1 MGSGV
6 VAGGGL
12 TLRLAALLLVVANL
26 GLPINEL
33 AAYALLVASALLILT
48 GVPYAEPR
56 RWVAA
61 IVLTT
66 VVVAAQVVWP
76 VPRIDEG
83 HNVFLPGAS
92 AAQSLPA
99 DVLKVLDAQFDRQYP
114 PDKRCAD
121 PGQGCWRPDRTAEA
135 DGYAFSADG
144 IYQHPA
150 LSRSVTGIDFNDPA
164 HLRLGVTNE
173 LTYGWPDHSSDL
185 MRFDRDRR
193 SLALFD
199 RYRITLPLFV
209 VYRFPAAFVGSR
221 LCWQGTVLWE
231 RGGGFDDLASPTT
244 RCRDITSDDVGK
256 RIYGVSI
263 LPDMRLGMTLVPGR
277 TILLRR
283 ALAWGLTLAGVIGV
297 VFLLVRIEPRRLAL
311 PAVLIALTLVLIVF
325 IDAQFIGGFRP
336 LDSGDDGLTYEGYA
350 RRIVRHLLSGDFAAA
365 WQGEEYVY
373 FFAPGMRYV
382 RVIEQFLFGDTFLGY
397 LTMILAFP
405 LIVHALFARF
415 LTPRWALVLVLLFVA
430 TPLGALFGSSLFYY
444 VVWASRGFADP
455 LAFILLFAAI
465 VLVVPP
471 RSGEPVGSAEL
482 RRSGEP
488 PGVPRVFA
496 AGLLFA
502 LATFCRPN
510 LVLASG
516 VMVAGAGVMWLWQR
530 RLGHAVAL
538 GAGFCALA
546 VSPLHNYVFGHV
558 FVPFTTSVNLPQTLV
573 MPPLDY
579 VRAAGELLRLDFT
592 GEHVR
597 RAVIQLGHWL
607 SGPQDWLAT
616 VPLNAFGIATLLR
629 VGLFGGRFDPWL
641 RLIALATL
649 IQHGIGICYVNF
661 VRYNLGTWLLT
672 LLVATAW
679 LQGEGLLVLEKR
691 MPRWCE
697 TWRRNALV
705 RRVAAGIDDLAGLL
719 GVAAQPGATMPEA
732 RRGIVAPG
740 GAVQL
745 S

>member
-33 AAYALLVASALLILT
+33 AAYALLVAAALLILT
-48 GVPYAEPR
+48 GLPYAEPR
-56 RWVAA
+56 RWLAA
-61 IVLTT
+61 ISLTAA
-66 VVVAAQVVWP
+66 VVAMHLVWP
-76 VPRIDEG
+76 TPRIDEG

-99 DVLKVLDAQFDRQYP
+99 DVLKVLDAQFARQYP

-121 PGQGCWRPDRTAEA
+121 TAKGCWRPDRTAEA

-144 IYQHPA
+144 IYQRPA
-150 LSRSVTGIDFNDPA
+150 LSRRVTGIDFSDPA

-199 RYRITLPLFV
+199 RYRITLPLYV

-231 RGGGFDDLASPTT
+231 RGEGFDDLGSPTT
-244 RCRDITSDDVGK
+244 RCRDIAPDDVGK
-256 RIYGVSI
+256 RIYGLSI
-263 LPDMRLGMTLVPGR
+263 LPEMRLGMTLVPSR
-277 TILLRR
+277 EILLRR

-297 VFLLVRIEPRRLAL
+297 VLLLVRIEPRRLAL
-311 PAVLIALTLVLIVF
+311 PAVLIALTLVFIVF

-336 LDSGDDGLTYEGYA
+336 LDSGDDGLTYEGYG
-350 RRIVRHLLSGDFAAA
+350 RRIARDLLSGDFAAA
-365 WQGEEYVY
+365 FRGEEYVY

-382 RVIEQFLFGDTFLGY
+382 RALEQFLFGDTFLGY
-397 LTMILAFP
+397 LSLILAFP

-415 LTPRWALVLVLLFVA
+415 LTPRWALVIVLIFVA

-455 LAFILLFAAI
+455 LAFIMLFAAI

-471 RSGEPVGSAEL
+471 QSGEPPRSGEPPQ
-482 RRSGEP
+482 SGEP
-488 PGVPRVFA
+488 PGVLRLFA

-502 LATFCRPN
+502 AATFCRPN
-510 LVLASG
+510 LLLASA
-516 VMVAGAGVMWLWQR
+516 VMAAGGGLMWLWQR
-530 RLGHAVAL
+530 RLGRAL
-538 GAGFCALA
+538 ALAAGFCALA

-558 FVPFTTSVNLPQTLV
+558 IVAFTTSVNLPQTLV

-579 VRAAGELLRLDFT
+579 VRAAGELLRLDFA

-629 VGLFGGRFDPWL
+629 VGLFGSRFDPWL

-649 IQHGIGICYVNF
+649 VQHGIGICYVNF

-672 LLVATAW
+672 LLVAAAW
-679 LQGEGLLVLEKR
+679 LQEEGLLVLEKR

-697 TWRRNALV
+697 TWRRNSLV
-705 RRVAAGIDDLAGLL
+705 RRLAAGIDDLAGLL
-719 GVAAQPGATMPEA
+719 GIAAPTPAA
-732 RRGIVAPG
+732 RSRIVAPG

>member
-6 VAGGGL
+6 AAGGGSA
-12 TLRLAALLLVVANL
+12 LRLAALLLVVANL

-48 GVPYAEPR
+48 GVPRAEPR
-56 RWVAA
+56 RWLAA
-61 IVLTT
+61 LALT
-66 VVVAAQVVWP
+66 AAVIGAHLIWP

-83 HNVFLPGAS
+83 HNVFLPGPS
-92 AAQSLPA
+92 AAQNLPA
-99 DVLKVLDAQFDRQYP
+99 GVLAVLDAQFDKRYP

-121 PGQGCWRPDRTAEA
+121 PGKGCWRPDRTAAA

-144 IYQHPA
+144 IFQRPA
-150 LSRSVTGIDFNDPA
+150 FSRGVIGIDFNDPA
-164 HLRLGVTNE
+164 RLRLGVVNE
-173 LTYGWPDHSSDL
+173 LTYGWPDNSSDI

-209 VYRFPAAFVGSR
+209 VYRFPQAFVGSR

-231 RGGGFDDLASPTT
+231 RGDGFDDLSSPAT
-244 RCRDITSDDVGK
+244 RCRDIAADDVGK
-256 RIYGVSI
+256 LVYGLSI
-263 LPDMRLGMTLVPGR
+263 RPDQRLGMTLVPSR

-283 ALAWGLTLAGVIGV
+283 AFAWGLTFAGVIGV
-297 VFLLVRIEPRRLAL
+297 VVLLVRTAPRRAAL
-311 PAVLIALTLVLIVF
+311 PAVLIVLTLALIVF

-350 RRIVRHLLSGDFAAA
+350 RRMVRHLLSGDFAAA
-365 WQGEEYVY
+365 WRGEEYVY

-382 RVIEQFLFGDTFLGY
+382 RVLEQFLFGDTFLGY
-397 LTMILAFP
+397 LSMILAFP

-415 LTPRWALVLVLLFVA
+415 LTPRWALAIVLLFVA
-430 TPLGALFGSSLFYY
+430 TPLGALFGSSLSYY

-471 RSGEPVGSAEL
+471 RSGEP
-482 RRSGEP
+482 

-502 LATFCRPN
+502 VATFCRPN
-510 LVLASG
+510 LLLASG
-516 VMVAGAGVMWLWQR
+516 VMVAGAGMMWLRQR
-530 RLGHAVAL
+530 QPVRAAAL
-538 GAGFCALA
+538 AAGFCTLA
-546 VSPLHNYVFGHV
+546 VSPLHNYVFANV
-558 FVPFTTSVNLPQTLV
+558 LVPFTTSVNLPQTLV

-579 VRAAGELLRLDFT
+579 ARALGELLRLDFT

-597 RAVIQLGHWL
+597 RAVVQLGHWL

-616 VPLNAFGIATLLR
+616 VPLHAFGVATLLR
-629 VGLFGGRFDPWL
+629 VGPFGPRFDPWL
-641 RLIALATL
+641 RLIAFATL
-649 IQHGIGICYVNF
+649 IQHGIGICYINF

-672 LLVATAW
+672 LLVAAAW
-679 LQGEGLLVLEKR
+679 LQGEGLVVLEKR
-691 MPRWCE
+691 MPRTSE

-705 RRVAAGIDDLAGLL
+705 RRLAAGIDDLAGLL
-719 GVAAQPGATMPEA
+719 GVAAPPM
-732 RRGIVAPG
+732 RRRTGAPG
-740 GAVQL
+740 GAVQA

>member
-1 MGSGV
+1 MSSGV
-6 VAGGGL
+6 AAGGAL

-26 GLPINEL
+26 GLPINDL
-33 AAYALLVASALLILT
+33 VAYALLLASALLILT
-48 GVPYAEPR
+48 GRPRAEPR
-56 RWVAA
+56 RWLAA
-61 IVLTT
+61 LVLTT
-66 VVVAAQVVWP
+66 AVVAVHLIWP
-76 VPRIDEG
+76 LPRVEEG
-83 HNVFLPGAS
+83 HNVFLPGPS

-99 DVLKVLDAQFDRQYP
+99 DVLKVLDAQFDQRYP
-114 PDKRCAD
+114 PEKRCAD
-121 PGQGCWRPDRTAEA
+121 QAKGCWRPDRTAEA
-135 DGYAFSADG
+135 AGYAFSADG
-144 IYQHPA
+144 IFQRPA
-150 LSRSVTGIDFNDPA
+150 FSRGVTGIDFADPA
-164 HLRLGVTNE
+164 RLRLGVVNE
-173 LTYGWPDHSSDL
+173 LSYGWPDSSSDI

-209 VYRFPAAFVGSR
+209 VYRFPEAFVGSR

-231 RGGGFDDLASPTT
+231 RGEGFDELNSATT
-244 RCRDITSDDVGK
+244 RCRDIAADDVGK
-256 RIYGVSI
+256 LVYGLSI
-263 LPDMRLGMTLVPGR
+263 LPDQRLGMTLIPSR

-297 VFLLVRIEPRRLAL
+297 VVLLVRIEPRRVAL
-311 PAVLIALTLVLIVF
+311 PAALILLTLVLIVF

-336 LDSGDDGLTYEGYA
+336 LDSGDDGLTYEGYG

-365 WQGEEYVY
+365 WRGEENVY

-382 RVIEQFLFGDTFLGY
+382 RALEQFLFGDTFLGY

-415 LTPRWALVLVLLFVA
+415 LTLRWALVIVLLFVA
-430 TPLGALFGSSLFYY
+430 TPLGVLFGSSLTYS

-465 VLVVPP
+465 VLAVPP
-471 RSGEPVGSAEL
+471 A
-482 RRSGEP
+482 SGEP
-488 PGVPRVFA
+488 PGVPRLFA

-502 LATFCRPN
+502 AAAFCRPN

-516 VMVAGAGVMWLWQR
+516 VMVAGSGVMWLWR
-530 RLGHAVAL
+530 RQLVRAVAL
-538 GAGFCALA
+538 GAGFSALA
-546 VSPLHNYVFGHV
+546 VSPLHNYVFAQV

-579 VRAAGELLRLDFT
+579 VRALGELLTLDFA
-592 GEHVR
+592 GDHIR

-616 VPLNAFGIATLLR
+616 VPFHAFGIATLLR
-629 VGLFGGRFDPWL
+629 VGLFGRRFDPWL

-649 IQHGIGICYVNF
+649 MQHGIGICYINF

-672 LLVATAW
+672 LLVAAAW
-679 LQGEGLLVLEKR
+679 LQGEGLVVLEKK

-697 TWRRNALV
+697 RWRRNALV
-705 RRVAAGIDDLAGLL
+705 RRLAAGIDDLAGLL
-719 GVAAQPGATMPEA
+719 GVAAPAA
-732 RRGIVAPG
+732 RRRTVAPG
-740 GAVQL
+740 GAVRV

>member
-1 MGSGV
+1 MGPGV

-12 TLRLAALLLVVANL
+12 TLRLAALLLVVADL
-26 GLPINEL
+26 GLPINEI
-33 AAYALLVASALLILT
+33 AAYALLVAAALLVLT
-48 GVPYAEPR
+48 GLSYTEPR
-56 RWVAA
+56 RWLAA
-61 IVLTT
+61 TALTAA
-66 VVVAAQVVWP
+66 VVAAHLLWP
-76 VPRIDEG
+76 TPRIDEG

-99 DVLKVLDAQFDRQYP
+99 DVLKVLGAQFDQQYS

-121 PGQGCWRPDRTAEA
+121 MTKGCWRPDRSTEA

-144 IYQHPA
+144 IFQHPEF
-150 LSRSVTGIDFNDPA
+150 SRAVTGIDFRDPA

-173 LTYGWPDHSSDL
+173 LTYGWPDHSSDI

-209 VYRFPAAFVGSR
+209 VYRFPAAFVGNR
-221 LCWQGTVLWE
+221 VCWQGTVLWE
-231 RGGGFDDLASPTT
+231 HGDGFDDLGSATT
-244 RCRDITSDDVGK
+244 RCRDIASDDIGK
-256 RIYGVSI
+256 RVYGLSI
-263 LPDMRLGMTLVPGR
+263 LPDMRLGMTLIPGR

-283 ALAWGLTLAGVIGV
+283 AIAWGLTLGGVIGA

-311 PAVLIALTLVLIVF
+311 PAVLIALTLVLIMF

-336 LDSGDDGLTYEGYA
+336 LDSGDDGLTYEGYG
-350 RRIVRHLLSGDFAAA
+350 RRIVRDLLSGDFAAA
-365 WQGEEYVY
+365 FRGEESIY

-382 RVIEQFLFGDTFLGY
+382 RAVEQFLFGDTFLGY
-397 LTMILAFP
+397 LTMILALP

-415 LTPRWALVLVLLFVA
+415 LTPRWAMVMVLLFVA

-465 VLVVPP
+465 VLMVPP
-471 RSGEPVGSAEL
+471 RG
-482 RRSGEP
+482 GEP
-488 PGVPRVFA
+488 PGVLRLFA

-502 LATFCRPN
+502 AATFCRPN
-510 LVLASG
+510 LLLASG
-516 VMVAGAGVMWLWQR
+516 VMVAGAGAMWLWRGQLVR
-530 RLGHAVAL
+530 AIAL

-546 VSPLHNYVFGHV
+546 VSPLHNYAFGQV

-592 GEHVR
+592 GEYVR

-641 RLIALATL
+641 RLIALAAL
-649 IQHGIGICYVNF
+649 IQHGIGICYINF

-672 LLVATAW
+672 LLVAAAW

-705 RRVAAGIDDLAGLL
+705 RRLAAGIDDIAGLL
-719 GVAAQPGATMPEA
+719 GVAAPAA
-732 RRGIVAPG
+732 RRHTVAPG

>member
-48 GVPYAEPR
+48 GLPHVEPR
-56 RWVAA
+56 RWLAAVA
-61 IVLTT
+61 LTAT
-66 VVVAAQVVWP
+66 VVAAHLVWP
-76 VPRIDEG
+76 MPRIDEG

-92 AAQSLPA
+92 ATQSLPA
-99 DVLKVLDAQFDRQYP
+99 DVLRVLETQFDQRYP

-121 PGQGCWRPDRTAEA
+121 PAQGCWRPDRTAEA

-144 IYQHPA
+144 IFEHPA
-150 LSRSVTGIDFNDPA
+150 FSRAVTGIDFTDPA

-173 LTYGWPDHSSDL
+173 LTYGWPDHSSDI

-209 VYRFPAAFVGSR
+209 VYRFPEAFVGSR

-231 RGGGFDDLASPTT
+231 RGDGFADLGSPTT
-244 RCRDITSDDVGK
+244 RCRDMTTDDVGK
-256 RIYGVSI
+256 RIYGLSI
-263 LPDMRLGMTLVPGR
+263 LPEMRLGMTLVPNR

-283 ALAWGLTLAGVIGV
+283 ALASGLTLAGVIGV
-297 VFLLVRIEPRRLAL
+297 VLLLVRIEPRRLAL
-311 PAVLIALTLVLIVF
+311 PGVLIALTLVLIVF

-336 LDSGDDGLTYEGYA
+336 LDSGDDGLTYEGYG
-350 RRIVRHLLSGDFAAA
+350 RRIVRHLLSGDLAAA
-365 WQGEEYVY
+365 WQGEENIY
-373 FFAPGMRYV
+373 FFAPGMRYA
-382 RVIEQFLFGDTFLGY
+382 RALEQFLFGDTFLGY

-405 LIVHALFARF
+405 LIVHALFTRF
-415 LTPRWALVLVLLFVA
+415 LTSRWALVLVFLFVA

-444 VVWASRGFADP
+444 VVWASRGFGDP

-465 VLVVPP
+465 VLAVPP
-471 RSGEPVGSAEL
+471 RNGEPL
-482 RRSGEP
+482 
-488 PGVPRVFA
+488 GVPRLFA
-496 AGLLFA
+496 AGFLFA
-502 LATFCRPN
+502 AATFCRPN
-510 LVLASG
+510 LLLASG

-530 RLGHAVAL
+530 RLVRAVAL
-538 GAGFCALA
+538 AAGFCTLA

-558 FVPFTTSVNLPQTLV
+558 FVLFTTSVNLPQTLV

-579 VRAAGELLRLDFT
+579 VRAAGDLLRLDFT
-592 GEHVR
+592 GDHLR
-597 RAVIQLGHWL
+597 RAVVQLGHWL

-629 VGLFGGRFDPWL
+629 VGLLGARFDPWL

-649 IQHGIGICYVNF
+649 TQHGIGICYINF

-672 LLVATAW
+672 FLVAAAW

-691 MPRWCE
+691 MPRLCE
-697 TWRRNALV
+697 AWRRNALI
-705 RRVAAGIDDLAGLL
+705 RRLAGGIDDLAGLL
-719 GVAAQPGATMPEA
+719 GVAAPPT
-732 RRGIVAPG
+732 RRRNVAAG

>member
-12 TLRLAALLLVVANL
+12 TLRLAALLLVVVNL

-33 AAYALLVASALLILT
+33 AAYALLVASALLVLT
-48 GVPYAEPR
+48 GMPFVEPR
-56 RWVAA
+56 RWLAA
-61 IVLTT
+61 IALTAA
-66 VVVAAQVVWP
+66 VVAAHLVWP
-76 VPRIDEG
+76 TPRIDEG

-99 DVLKVLDAQFDRQYP
+99 DVLEVLAAQFDQRYP

-121 PGQGCWRPDRTAEA
+121 PGLGCWRPDRSAEA

-144 IYQHPA
+144 IFQHPGF
-150 LSRSVTGIDFNDPA
+150 SRSVTGIDFADSA
-164 HLRLGVTNE
+164 RLRLGVVNE
-173 LTYGWPDHSSDL
+173 LTYGWPDSTSDI

-209 VYRFPAAFVGSR
+209 VYRFPEAYVGSR

-231 RGGGFDDLASPTT
+231 RGDGFDDLGSATT
-244 RCRDITSDDVGK
+244 RCRDIAPDDVGK
-256 RIYGVSI
+256 RIYGLSV
-263 LPDMRLGMTLVPGR
+263 LPDPRLGMTLVPSR
-277 TILLRR
+277 EILLLR
-283 ALAWGLTLAGVIGV
+283 ALSWGLTLAGVIGV
-297 VFLLVRIEPRRLAL
+297 VLLLVRIEPRRVAL

-336 LDSGDDGLTYEGYA
+336 LDSGDDGLTYEGYG
-350 RRIVRHLLSGDFAAA
+350 RRILRHLLAGDFAAA
-365 WQGEEYVY
+365 FRGEENIY

-382 RVIEQFLFGDTFLGY
+382 RAVEQFLFGDTFLGY

-415 LTPRWALVLVLLFVA
+415 LTPRWALVIVLLFVA
-430 TPLGALFGSSLFYY
+430 TPLGALFGSGLFYY

-465 VLVVPP
+465 ILVVPP
-471 RSGEPVGSAEL
+471 RSGEPP
-482 RRSGEP
+482 RSSEA
-488 PGVPRVFA
+488 PGVLRLFA

-502 LATFCRPN
+502 AATFCRPN
-510 LVLASG
+510 LLLASG
-516 VMVAGAGVMWLWQR
+516 VMVAGASLMWLWQR
-530 RLGHAVAL
+530 RLVRAVAL
-538 GAGFCALA
+538 AAGFCALA

-573 MPPLDY
+573 MPPVDY

-592 GEHVR
+592 GDHVR
-597 RAVIQLGHWL
+597 RAVVQLGHWL

-649 IQHGIGICYVNF
+649 IQHGIGICYINF

-672 LLVATAW
+672 LLVAAAW

-705 RRVAAGIDDLAGLL
+705 RRLAASIDDLAGLL
-719 GVAAQPGATMPEA
+719 GVATPAPPA
-732 RRGIVAPG
+732 RRSLVAPG
-740 GAVQL
+740 GAVRA

>member
-1 MGSGV
+1 MRCSS
-6 VAGGGL
+6 
-12 TLRLAALLLVVANL
+12 
-26 GLPINEL
+26 P
-33 AAYALLVASALLILT
+33 SALLILT
-48 GVPYAEPR
+48 GMPYAEPR
-56 RWVAA
+56 RWLAA
-61 IVLTT
+61 IALTT
-66 VVVAAQVVWP
+66 AVVAAAPGVAGAAHRRGTQR
-76 VPRIDEG
+76 VPAGRVGRAELAG
-83 HNVFLPGAS
+83 RRAQGARR
-92 AAQSLPA
+92 AVRPA
-99 DVLKVLDAQFDRQYP
+99 IPAGQALR
-114 PDKRCAD
+114 RHRR
-121 PGQGCWRPDRTAEA
+121 QGCWRPDRTAEA

-144 IYQHPA
+144 IFQHPA
-150 LSRSVTGIDFNDPA
+150 LSRSVTGIDFTDPA
-164 HLRLGVTNE
+164 HLRLGVVNE
-173 LTYGWPDHSSDL
+173 LTYGWPDHSSDI

-209 VYRFPAAFVGSR
+209 VYRFPASLRRQPAVLAGHRAVGTRRRLRRSR
-221 LCWQGTVLWE
+221 LP
-231 RGGGFDDLASPTT
+231 PTT
-244 RCRDITSDDVGK
+244 RCRDIAADDVGK
-256 RIYGVSI
+256 RIYGLSI
-263 LPDMRLGMTLVPGR
+263 LPDMRLGMTLVPSR

-365 WQGEEYVY
+365 WRGEEYVY

-382 RVIEQFLFGDTFLGY
+382 RVVEQFLFGDTFLGY

-415 LTPRWALVLVLLFVA
+415 LTPRWALVIVLLFVA

-471 RSGEPVGSAEL
+471 RSGEPPRSAGSRGRWCRACS
-482 RRSGEP
+482 RRDSCSP
-488 PGVPRVFA
+488 
-496 AGLLFA
+496 

-530 RLGHAVAL
+530 RLGRAVAL

-579 VRAAGELLRLDFT
+579 VRAAGELLRSISP
-592 GEHVR
+592 
-597 RAVIQLGHWL
+597 ASM
-607 SGPQDWLAT
+607 SG
-616 VPLNAFGIATLLR
+616 
-629 VGLFGGRFDPWL
+629 
-641 RLIALATL
+641 
-649 IQHGIGICYVNF
+649 
-661 VRYNLGTWLLT
+661 
-672 LLVATAW
+672 
-679 LQGEGLLVLEKR
+679 
-691 MPRWCE
+691 
-697 TWRRNALV
+697 
-705 RRVAAGIDDLAGLL
+705 
-719 GVAAQPGATMPEA
+719 
-732 RRGIVAPG
+732 AP
-740 GAVQL
+740 
-745 S
+745 

>member
-33 AAYALLVASALLILT
+33 AAYALLVAAALLILT
-48 GVPYAEPR
+48 GLPYAEPR
-56 RWVAA
+56 RWLAA
-61 IVLTT
+61 IALTAA
-66 VVVAAQVVWP
+66 VVAAHLMWP
-76 VPRIDEG
+76 TPRIDEG

-99 DVLKVLDAQFDRQYP
+99 DVFKVLDAQFARQYP

-121 PGQGCWRPDRTAEA
+121 TAKGCWRPDRTAEA

-150 LSRSVTGIDFNDPA
+150 SSRRVTGIDFGDPA

-173 LTYGWPDHSSDL
+173 LTYGWPDHSSDI

-209 VYRFPAAFVGSR
+209 VYRFPAVFVGSR

-231 RGGGFDDLASPTT
+231 RGDSFDDIGSPTT
-244 RCRDITSDDVGK
+244 RCRDITADDIGQ
-256 RIYGVSI
+256 RIYGLSI

-297 VFLLVRIEPRRLAL
+297 VLLLVRIEPRRLAL
-311 PAVLIALTLVLIVF
+311 PAVMIGLTLVLIVF

-350 RRIVRHLLSGDFAAA
+350 RRIVRDLLSGDFAAA
-365 WQGEEYVY
+365 FRGEEYVY

-382 RVIEQFLFGDTFLGY
+382 RAVEQFLFGDTFLGY

-405 LIVHALFARF
+405 LIVHALFVRF
-415 LTPRWALVLVLLFVA
+415 LTPRWALVIVLLFVA

-455 LAFILLFAAI
+455 LAFILLLAAI
-465 VLVVPP
+465 VLMVPP
-471 RSGEPVGSAEL
+471 RSGEPA
-482 RRSGEP
+482 RSGEP
-488 PGVPRVFA
+488 PDVLRLFA

-502 LATFCRPN
+502 AATFCRPN
-510 LVLASG
+510 LLLASG
-516 VMVAGAGVMWLWQR
+516 VMVGGAGLIWLWQR
-530 RLGHAVAL
+530 RLGRAVAL

-558 FVPFTTSVNLPQTLV
+558 FVLFTTSVNLPQTLV

-579 VRAAGELLRLDFT
+579 VRAAGELLRLDFA

-629 VGLFGGRFDPWL
+629 VGLFGSRFDPWL

-649 IQHGIGICYVNF
+649 VQHGIGICYINF

-672 LLVATAW
+672 FLVAAAW

-691 MPRWCE
+691 KPRWCE
-697 TWRRNALV
+697 RWRRNALI
-705 RRVAAGIDDLAGLL
+705 RRLAAAIDDLAGLL
-719 GVAAQPGATMPEA
+719 GVAAPAG
-732 RRGIVAPG
+732 RRRIVAPG